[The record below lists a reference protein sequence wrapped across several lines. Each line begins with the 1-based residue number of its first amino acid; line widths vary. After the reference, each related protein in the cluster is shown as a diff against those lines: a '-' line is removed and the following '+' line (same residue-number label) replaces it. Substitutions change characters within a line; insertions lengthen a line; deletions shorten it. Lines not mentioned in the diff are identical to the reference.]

1 MRKISKRAAVIAV
14 SAVAAV
20 GLAGTAFAFW
30 TTPGAGDG
38 SGTTGSVT
46 AIKVNQTSTVAGLYP
61 GGGAVP
67 LAGNFDNSNDHPV
80 HINNVT
86 ATVLSTN
93 NGGCTAENFQIT
105 GIIPAAQNVPVG
117 NGTGSWSGGSIAL
130 LDTGVNQDV
139 CKDVTVSIKYSVN

>member
-30 TTPGAGDG
+30 TTPGDGNG
-38 SGTTGSVT
+38 SGTTGSVASIT
-46 AIKVNQTSTVAGLYP
+46 VNQTTTVSGLYP
-61 GGGAVP
+61 GGGAVS
-67 LAGNFDNSNDHPV
+67 LAGSFDNPNTHPV

-86 ATVLSTN
+86 ATVLGTN
-93 NGGCTAENFQIT
+93 NGGCTAENFQIS
-105 GIIPAAQNVPVG
+105 GVIPAAQDIPVG
-117 NGTGSWSGGSIAL
+117 NNKGTWTGGSIAL
-130 LDTGVNQDV
+130 LDTGVSQDA